1 MLRSAAM
8 KACQP
13 LTYGTKWTT
22 RTVGPSSSNLL
33 TFINTPESRAVTF
46 CLRLTEIDTLVLHKK
61 ALLSERNS
69 SFVSRQLF
77 VWTKLVSLS
86 ISCRHLFNMARCQW
100 FGCFAAV
107 EPLTINFWRAKLS
120 LLSQGSTSGPC
131 DAVSPNMHM
140 DLKYYFSIPN
150 FLFKILQHFHHTGIQ
165 LPNAAGLSGSKIL
178 THSCKKIPAS
188 LVALWADSSPLVML
202 GFSCTRSWG
211 FFTPRRL
218 RRRGV
223 LYFSF

>member
-1 MLRSAAM
+1 M
-8 KACQP
+8 
-13 LTYGTKWTT
+13 
-22 RTVGPSSSNLL
+22 N
-33 TFINTPESRAVTF
+33 
-46 CLRLTEIDTLVLHKK
+46 
-61 ALLSERNS
+61 NS
-69 SFVSRQLF
+69 SLVSRQLF

-86 ISCRHLFNMARCQW
+86 IAGSHLSNVAKCHW
-100 FGCFAAV
+100 FGCFV
-107 EPLTINFWRAKLS
+107 VEEPLTIHFWRAKLC
-120 LLSQGSTSGPC
+120 LLLQGSTYGLH
-131 DAVSPNMHM
+131 DAVSPNLHM

-188 LVALWADSSPLVML
+188 LVALWADSSPLMML

-223 LYFSF
+223 LYSLPDPTDPYFWVPDLNHV